1 MEELQQE
8 LADVKQENDTL
19 KNGIVLHQSRLGRIL
34 ELENENQLLKQQ
46 FQQLLKKLAD
56 VEEEN
61 DALADGLK
69 ERQGYVL
76 ELERVNWLLRQET
89 ADASVQPDYEVTR
102 DRTLAKLKMG
112 RQSSAG
118 KAIDAFVKE
127 LALLSNGSL

>member
-1 MEELQQE
+1 M
-8 LADVKQENDTL
+8 AGVK
-19 KNGIVLHQSRLGRIL
+19 R
-34 ELENENQLLKQQ
+34 
-46 FQQLLKKLAD
+46 
-56 VEEEN
+56 EN

-76 ELERVNWLLRQET
+76 ELERINQLPRQQT
-89 ADASVQPDYEVTR
+89 AGNFAQPDYEATR

-127 LALLSNGSL
+127 LTLLSIGSL